1 MVIEP
6 HDLLKIDAKHLISH
20 SPIPDWAIQAMN
32 MAPYV
37 VVRRAHAPK
46 GQIAVGI
53 RGKARNE
60 RFGAFI
66 PDDAFTY
73 QIKPEELTDRT
84 LWENKPSPVFLSL
97 KIASE
102 ILAKHKLVWGPGGS
116 AGFELATGNVT
127 VTAESDLDIVLRAP
141 KPIPIHTAAE
151 IMNAMKSCPARVDI
165 QAETPAG
172 SFSLLEYANGSATL
186 LVKTKFGP
194 ILCENP
200 WKSEMNKS
208 IEPREKPLFVN

>member
-1 MVIEP
+1 MIDP

-20 SPIPDWAIQAMN
+20 LPIPDWAIQALN

-46 GQIAVGI
+46 GQIAAGI

-60 RFGAFI
+60 RFGAFLPADSFI
-66 PDDAFTY
+66 C
-73 QIKPEELTDRT
+73 QIKPEDLTEST
-84 LWENKPSPVFLSL
+84 LFENKPSPVFLSL
-97 KIASE
+97 KLASE

-116 AGFELATGNVT
+116 AGFELATGIVT

-141 KPIPIHTAAE
+141 KSIPIHIAAE
-151 IMNAMKSCPARVDI
+151 IIHAMKSCPARVDI

-172 SFSLLEYANGSATL
+172 SFSLLEYANGSATM

-208 IEPREKPLFVN
+208 MELLKNPS

>member
-20 SPIPDWAIQAMN
+20 TPIPDWAIQALN

-60 RFGAFI
+60 RFGAFM
-66 PDDAFTY
+66 PADA
-73 QIKPEELTDRT
+73 IISHIRPEDLTART

-97 KIASE
+97 TIASE

-127 VTAESDLDIVLRAP
+127 VTAESDLDLILRAP
-141 KPIPIHTAAE
+141 EPIPIHTAAE
-151 IMNAMKSCPARVDI
+151 IMNVMKSCPARVDI

-172 SFSLLEYANGSATL
+172 SFSLAEYASGSDTMM
-186 LVKTKFGP
+186 VKTKFGP
-194 ILCENP
+194 LLCENP
-200 WKSEMNKS
+200 WKSKLN
-208 IEPREKPLFVN
+208 

>member
-20 SPIPDWAIQAMN
+20 TPIPDWAIQALN

-37 VVRRAHAPK
+37 VVRRAHAPN

-60 RFGAFI
+60 RFGAFL
-66 PDDAFTY
+66 PDDAFISH
-73 QIKPEELTDRT
+73 IKPEDLTESS
-84 LWENKPSPVFLSL
+84 LWENKPASVFLSL
-97 KIASE
+97 KKASE

-127 VTAESDLDIVLRAP
+127 VTAESDLDLILRAP
-141 KPIPIHTAAE
+141 KPIPIYTAAE
-151 IMNAMKSCPARVDI
+151 IINAMKSCSVRVDV

-172 SFSLLEYANGSATL
+172 SFSLLEYANDSTAM

-208 IEPREKPLFVN
+208 IELLEKPFLVN

>member
-20 SPIPDWAIQAMN
+20 TLIPDWAIQALN

-60 RFGAFI
+60 RFGAFL
-66 PDDAFTY
+66 PADAFISH
-73 QIKPEELTDRT
+73 IKPEELTAST

-97 KIASE
+97 TIASE
-102 ILAKHKLVWGPGGS
+102 ILAKHKLIWGPGGS

-127 VTAESDLDIVLRAP
+127 VIAESDLDLILRVP
-141 KPIPIHTAAE
+141 EPIPIHTAAE
-151 IMNAMKSCPARVDI
+151 IMNVMKSCPARVDI

-172 SFSLLEYANGSATL
+172 SFSLAEYASGSATMM
-186 LVKTKFGP
+186 VKTKFGP

-200 WKSEMNKS
+200 WKSRLN
-208 IEPREKPLFVN
+208 

>member
-20 SPIPDWAIQAMN
+20 SPIPDWAIQALN
-32 MAPYV
+32 VAPYV

-46 GQIAVGI
+46 EQIAVGI
-53 RGKARNE
+53 RGRARNE

-66 PDDAFTY
+66 PDDALIY
-73 QIKPEELTDRT
+73 QIKPQDLIEST
-84 LWENKPSPVFLSL
+84 LWDKKPSPVFVSL
-97 KIASE
+97 TIASE

-127 VTAESDLDIVLRAP
+127 VTAESDLDIILHAP
-141 KPIPIHTAAE
+141 DPIPIHTAAE
-151 IMNAMKSCPARVDI
+151 IMNAMKSCPSRVDI

-172 SFSLLEYANGSATL
+172 SFSLLEYANGSATM

-200 WKSEMNKS
+200 WKSELNNPMELLKNPS
-208 IEPREKPLFVN
+208 